1 MVSLPIRKAGL
12 RGLRPMS
19 LLDLHRVAAI
29 ERRIYDFPW
38 SEGNFRDSLKAG
50 HEGWLL
56 ESIEM
61 PGKLRA
67 YALLMWIV
75 DEIHLLNIS
84 VSADEQGRGLG
95 RALMDWIMQHCFEEG
110 AQSILLEVRPSNHA
124 ARRLYAACGFE
135 QIGTRRGYYPSSSG
149 AREDAWVL
157 RCRLG
162 AEHP

>member
-1 MVSLPIRKAGL
+1 MI
-12 RGLRPMS
+12 
-19 LLDLHRVAAI
+19 
-29 ERRIYDFPW
+29 FP
-38 SEGNFRDSLKAG
+38 GAKVYFRDSLKAG

-95 RALMDWIMQHCFEEG
+95 RALMDWINATQF
-110 AQSILLEVRPSNHA
+110 
-124 ARRLYAACGFE
+124 
-135 QIGTRRGYYPSSSG
+135 
-149 AREDAWVL
+149 
-157 RCRLG
+157 
-162 AEHP
+162 

>member
-38 SEGNFRDSLKAG
+38 TEGNFRDSLKAG

-95 RALMDWIMQHCFEEG
+95 RALMDWIMQHGFEEG
-110 AQSILLEVRPSNHA
+110 AHSILLEVRPSNHA
-124 ARRLYAACGFE
+124 ALRLYAACGFE
-135 QIGTRRGYYPSSSG
+135 QIGTRRSYYPSRSG
-149 AREDAWVL
+149 GREDAWVL